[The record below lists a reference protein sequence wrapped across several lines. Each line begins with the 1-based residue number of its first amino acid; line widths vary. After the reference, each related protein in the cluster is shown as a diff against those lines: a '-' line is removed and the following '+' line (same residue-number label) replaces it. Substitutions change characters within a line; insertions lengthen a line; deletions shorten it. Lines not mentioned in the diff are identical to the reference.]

1 MKSLT
6 LKTVIVSATVF
17 GALAATLPTALSQ
30 EPAPEVVVQDDV
42 GPGDP
47 QLPVVEVDTD
57 EGMPGPGPH
66 GPRPDLEFGALDLA
80 AKLSAAEI
88 CLGITPDQL
97 GPWRSYASAFVVL
110 ADMGPPGA
118 GGPKGMPGPK
128 GGARPP
134 MPGARPPAD
143 GKAPEAVPLPGE
155 RLADGILAIAEKAKA
170 LKDAADALE
179 PILTSEQHE
188 RFGRLE
194 RVMMPPKGPGPHGP
208 AGDVRG

>member
-6 LKTVIVSATVF
+6 LKTVIVSTTVF

-30 EPAPEVVVQDDV
+30 QPASDVVVQDDAD
-42 GPGDP
+42 PRAP
-47 QLPVVEVDTD
+47 QLPVVEADAD
-57 EGMPGPGPH
+57 EGMLGPGPH
-66 GPRPDLEFGALDLA
+66 GPRPDREFAALDLST
-80 AKLSAAEI
+80 KLSAAEI
-88 CLGITPDQL
+88 YLGITPDQL
-97 GPWRSYASAFVVL
+97 GPWRSYASAFVAL

-118 GGPKGMPGPK
+118 PEPK
-128 GGARPP
+128 GGAKPP
-134 MPGARPPAD
+134 MPGARLPAD
-143 GKAPEAVPLPGE
+143 GKAQETVPLPGE